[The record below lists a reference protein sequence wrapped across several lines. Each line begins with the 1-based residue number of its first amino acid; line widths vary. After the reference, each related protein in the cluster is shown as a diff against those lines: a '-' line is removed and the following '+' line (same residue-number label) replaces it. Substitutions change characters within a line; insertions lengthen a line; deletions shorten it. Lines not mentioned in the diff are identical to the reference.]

1 MQVKRRKISG
11 NVDIHIRNFNEHD
24 GGTEILIESK
34 DSDDLYILLPY
45 CFYYKELNLQKP
57 MELKKDEHS
66 AYIEKFKRMSVM
78 Q

>member
-1 MQVKRRKISG
+1 M
-11 NVDIHIRNFNEHD
+11 
-24 GGTEILIESK
+24 IESK

-57 MELKKDEHS
+57 MELKKDERS

-78 Q
+78 QCLRF